1 MSAPAKP
8 LHTKRQA
15 AVTPPAPGQVHVIS
29 RTGIYFPDA
38 VQAIFRLRK
47 STLRREIREGRLRVS
62 RRAGRY
68 FVLGA
73 WLLEWLEAGEVHR
86 HGPGTC
92 ANGAQKKPAVSS
104 RP

>member
-8 LHTKRQA
+8 LHTKAQA

-29 RTGIYFPDA
+29 PSGIYFPDA

-62 RRAGRY
+62 KRAGRY

-73 WLLEWLEAGEVHR
+73 WLLEWLEGGEVHR
-86 HGPGTC
+86 HGQTTSF
-92 ANGAQKKPAVSS
+92 NGPQKKPADSS